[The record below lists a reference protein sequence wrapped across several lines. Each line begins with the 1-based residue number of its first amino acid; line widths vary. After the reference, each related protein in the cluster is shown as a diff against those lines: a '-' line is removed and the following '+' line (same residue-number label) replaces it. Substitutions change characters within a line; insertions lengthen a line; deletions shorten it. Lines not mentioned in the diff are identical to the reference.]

1 MAAMDDATLPP
12 PPSPSPPVVEHCY
25 RHPSVETGVHC
36 TRCGRPICPE
46 CMIPAPVGYQC
57 PECVR
62 SSRQEFHR
70 AGQRVATTP
79 GRGLTVTNAILLIL
93 AAVYALEVS
102 VGGPGSLIGGPTT
115 RDLLRLGANVG
126 VQQVDGHLVGVATGQ
141 SWRLLTA
148 MFLHAGIL
156 HIAFNAYALYLF
168 GNVVEVELG
177 RVRLVILYLVTGL
190 CASATSYAF
199 GAATVPSVGASGAI
213 FGLFGVFFAYSWRR
227 RDLALYAA
235 RVRTALML
243 IVLNLVISFS
253 IPGID
258 WRAHV
263 GGLVSGVV
271 AGAAADGFGD
281 RSSRTAT
288 FVVAIVA
295 LALVVVGL
303 TVWRTNDL
311 HATFPQIFG

>member
-1 MAAMDDATLPP
+1 MDDATLPP
-12 PPSPSPPVVEHCY
+12 PPPSRSSPVVEHCY
-25 RHPSVETGVHC
+25 RHPNVETAVHC

-57 PECVR
+57 PECVG

-70 AGQRVATTP
+70 AGQRVATAP
-79 GRGLTVTNAILLIL
+79 GRGLTVTNAILLVL
-93 AAVYALEVS
+93 GAVYLLEVS
-102 VGGPGSLIGGPTT
+102 VGGPGSLVGGPGT
-115 RDLLRLGANVG
+115 RDLIRLGASVG
-126 VQQVDGHLVGVATGQ
+126 IQQIDGHLVGIATGQ
-141 SWRLLTA
+141 YWRLFTA

-177 RVRLVILYLVTGL
+177 RVRLIVLYLVTGL
-190 CASATSYAF
+190 CASAVSYAF
-199 GAATVPSVGASGAI
+199 GPPTVAAVGASGAI

-227 RDLALYAA
+227 RELAFYAA
-235 RVRTALML
+235 RVRTATML

-281 RSSRTAT
+281 RSSRTTT
-288 FVVAIVA
+288 FIVAVVALTLVA
-295 LALVVVGL
+295 VGL
-303 TVWRTNDL
+303 TVWRTNDIR
-311 HATFPQIFG
+311 TSFPQIFG

>member
-12 PPSPSPPVVEHCY
+12 PPPAHSPPVVEHCY

-36 TRCGRPICPE
+36 TRCGRPICPD
-46 CMIPAPVGYQC
+46 CMVPAPVGYQC

-62 SSRQEFHR
+62 TSKQEFHR
-70 AGQRVATTP
+70 AGQRVATAP
-79 GRGLTVTNAILLIL
+79 GRGLTVTNAILLVL
-93 AAVYALEVS
+93 GAVYLIEVS

-115 RDLLRLGANVG
+115 RDLIRLGASVG
-126 VQQVDGHLVGVATGQ
+126 IQQVDGHLVGIATGQ
-141 SWRLLTA
+141 YWRLFTA

-177 RVRLVILYLVTGL
+177 RVRLVVLYVVTGL
-190 CASATSYAF
+190 TASAASYAF
-199 GAATVPSVGASGAI
+199 GSATVASVGASGAI

-227 RDLALYAA
+227 RDLSFYAA
-235 RVRTALML
+235 RVRTATML

-281 RSSRTAT
+281 RSSRTLT
-288 FVVAIVA
+288 FVVAVVLIA
-295 LALVVVGL
+295 LLAIGLV
-303 TVWRTNDL
+303 VWRTGDIRTQFRL
-311 HATFPQIFG
+311 

>member
-1 MAAMDDATLPP
+1 MDDATLPPP
-12 PPSPSPPVVEHCY
+12 PPSPSPPVVETCY

-70 AGQRVATTP
+70 AGRRVATAP
-79 GRGLTVTNAILLIL
+79 GRGPTITNAILLVL
-93 AAVYALEVS
+93 AAVYLLEVS
-102 VGGPGSLIGGPTT
+102 VGGPGSLIEGPGT
-115 RDLLRLGANVG
+115 RDLIRLGASIG
-126 VQQVDGHLVGVATGQ
+126 VAPIDGHLVGVASGQ
-141 SWRLLTA
+141 YWRLFTA

-177 RVRLVILYLVTGL
+177 RMRLIVLYLVTGL
-190 CASATSYAF
+190 TASAVSYAF
-199 GAATVPSVGASGAI
+199 GPAMVAGVGASGAI

-227 RDLALYAA
+227 RDLAFYAA
-235 RVRTALML
+235 RVRTAVML

-281 RSSRTAT
+281 RRSRNAT
-288 FVVAIVA
+288 FVAAAVCIALLAI
-295 LALVVVGL
+295 GL
-303 TVWRTNDL
+303 TVWRTSEIRTQL
-311 HATFPQIFG
+311 GL

>member
-12 PPSPSPPVVEHCY
+12 PPSPSRPVVEHCY
-25 RHPSVETGVHC
+25 RHPNVETGVHC
-36 TRCGRPICPE
+36 TRCGRPICPD

-62 SSRQEFHR
+62 TSKQEFHR
-70 AGQRVATTP
+70 AGRAVATAP
-79 GRGLTVTNAILLIL
+79 GRGLTVTNVILLAL
-93 AAVYALEVS
+93 AGVYLVEVS
-102 VGGPGSLIGGPTT
+102 VGGAGSLIGGPTT
-115 RDLLRLGANVG
+115 RDLIRLGANVG
-126 VQQVDGHLVGVATGQ
+126 VQQIDGHLVGVATGQ
-141 SWRLLTA
+141 YWRLFTA
-148 MFLHAGIL
+148 MFLLAGIL
-156 HIAFNAYALYLF
+156 HIAFNSYALYLF

-177 RVRLVILYLVTGL
+177 RVRLVTLYLVTGL
-190 CASATSYAF
+190 CASAASYAF
-199 GAATVPSVGASGAI
+199 GPAIIPSVGASGAI

-227 RDLALYAA
+227 RDLAFYAA

-263 GGLVSGVV
+263 GGLLSGVV

-281 RSSRTAT
+281 RRSRTAT
-288 FVVAIVA
+288 FVVAVVA
-295 LALVVVGL
+295 LAVLTIGL
-303 TVWRTNDL
+303 TVWRTNEL
-311 HATFPQIFG
+311 QTQFGL